1 MALAVNTNTAS
12 EHIQRILE
20 ETQRN
25 QAKSLERLTTGVR
38 INSARDDASGLSL
51 STNLSNQL
59 QGLTMATNNANDGI
73 NMIQTAD
80 SALEDSTELL
90 QRMREL
96 GLQSMNA
103 TYSSAQRGDMD
114 TEFQQLNSELN
125 RIASVTKFNQIQL
138 LKGVSQKLQVGWE
151 IGVDNALY
159 MSGFTLSGVAASI
172 KTAATASNAV
182 AAISTKMG
190 SIQTQ
195 RARWGAMVNRLE
207 SAVSN
212 MNNISVQTKDARSRL
227 QDTVYVA
234 ETANHARMQVLQQA
248 GMAMLAQANQS
259 PQNVMSLLR

>member
-1 MALAVNTNTAS
+1 
-12 EHIQRILE
+12 
-20 ETQRN
+20 
-25 QAKSLERLTTGVR
+25 
-38 INSARDDASGLSL
+38 
-51 STNLSNQL
+51 
-59 QGLTMATNNANDGI
+59 
-73 NMIQTAD
+73 
-80 SALEDSTELL
+80 
-90 QRMREL
+90 
-96 GLQSMNA
+96 
-103 TYSSAQRGDMD
+103 
-114 TEFQQLNSELN
+114 
-125 RIASVTKFNQIQL
+125 
-138 LKGVSQKLQVGWE
+138 
-151 IGVDNALY
+151 

-227 QDTVYVA
+227 QDTDYVA
-234 ETANHARMQVLQQA
+234 ETANLARMQVLQQA